1 MEGVMMRSGDR
12 YAVAVRKS
20 DGQIDVRVFPYQGL
34 VRNQGIRNLPVL
46 SGIVSFAESL
56 ATGMR
61 ALSLSAS
68 LCEEEGKEEAQE
80 DASMGFSFFV
90 AVVLAVGIFMVL
102 PYWISL
108 FLQRYIASGVMM
120 ALAEGAVRLLIFTGY
135 VTAISCMPDIKRV
148 YRYHGAEHKCI
159 NCIEQGMELSVENV
173 RNSSR
178 QHRRCGTGFLLI
190 VMFVSIVFFLFI
202 RVDSR
207 VSALLLRV
215 LLVPVIAGISY
226 EFIRIAG
233 RSDNAL
239 VNSLSRPGM
248 WLQNLTT
255 GEPDDAM
262 IEVGIA
268 SVEAVFDW
276 RSFVAED
283 EAGER

>member
-1 MEGVMMRSGDR
+1 M
-12 YAVAVRKS
+12 
-20 DGQIDVRVFPYQGL
+20 
-34 VRNQGIRNLPVL
+34 
-46 SGIVSFAESL
+46 
-56 ATGMR
+56 
-61 ALSLSAS
+61 
-68 LCEEEGKEEAQE
+68 
-80 DASMGFSFFV
+80 
-90 AVVLAVGIFMVL
+90 
-102 PYWISL
+102 
-108 FLQRYIASGVMM
+108 
-120 ALAEGAVRLLIFTGY
+120 
-135 VTAISCMPDIKRV
+135 
-148 YRYHGAEHKCI
+148 
-159 NCIEQGMELSVENV
+159 
-173 RNSSR
+173 
-178 QHRRCGTGFLLI
+178 
-190 VMFVSIVFFLFI
+190 
-202 RVDSR
+202 
-207 VSALLLRV
+207 SALLLRV